1 MSVNMM
7 PKLQIRPAQRQ
18 DAALLSALALRSKA
32 HWGYSEEFLAACKDE
47 LNYTSKQFE
56 NPQFCGH
63 VCLDCGVPIAFY
75 VLEKTSDSIV
85 ELDGL
90 FVEPEYIGKGVGRLL
105 IEHAKKQAKQLGFT
119 TIVIQGDPHAERF
132 YTSVGALH
140 SGTRESGSIP
150 GRQLP
155 LFSIRLQD

>member
-1 MSVNMM
+1 MLLN
-7 PKLQIRPAQRQ
+7 LTIRPVQCQ
-18 DAALLSALALRSKA
+18 DATLLSALALRSKA
-32 HWGYSEEFLAACKDE
+32 YWGYSEEFMAACKDE

-56 NPQFCGH
+56 GPQYCGH
-63 VCLDCGVPIAFY
+63 VCLASGVPIAFY
-75 VLEKTSDSIV
+75 LLEKTSDSIA
-85 ELDGL
+85 ELDAL

-105 IEHAKKQAKQLGFT
+105 IEHAKKQAKQLGYI
-119 TIVIQGDPHAERF
+119 TIVIQGDPHAEHF

-155 LFSIRLQD
+155 LFIIRIQN